1 MHHLSEVE
9 CKKHQEKR
17 CTTTPR
23 TVESQSCE
31 TREEKVCDRITER
44 IPKPVDKPHCRNEE
58 KKVCRVEKKTQ
69 PKQVKKYAYTQVS
82 FHTARHWVFTT
93 YR

>member
-9 CKKHQEKR
+9 CKKHVEKR

-44 IPKPVDKPHCRNEE
+44 IPKPVDKPNCRNEE

-82 FHTARHWVFTT
+82 FPTT
-93 YR
+93 SPKYI